1 MKKGRSTLILFGIL
15 VVLFAA
21 IYFFEIKG
29 GEKRAKKSK
38 LANQLF
44 QAEKDSVKQLILS
57 GDYGDITCEKKG
69 MEWIITIP
77 VLTQGD
83 AQSIESNLDLI
94 LGANIERKIADTT
107 DDLSLFGLLEPRGKV
122 QVITQNGKH
131 TIVLIGD
138 ENPTGD
144 LIFVKY
150 PDDNSV
156 YTTNKALW
164 TNVNKKLYD
173 LRDKK
178 IMHFNMDEV
187 RKINITS
194 RAKGK
199 VSLEKVAGKWQ
210 IVDPVNLPAN
220 DNEVKSFL
228 TRLSTGKAKE
238 FIDEEPDDLKKYGLT
253 NPAVMITLELGESS
267 ARTSFVVGDSAKID
281 GGGFYAKEE
290 TRRPVFSIEKWTVDG
305 ITKSA
310 FDLQDKEILGFDS
323 QKCERIVWQIA
334 NQEYIA
340 TKIDSVNWMFVSPET
355 LQVDENLMR
364 RWLEALRD
372 FSVDE
377 LESYQPKSLSVYGLD
392 KPTLRLAFYDNDSK
406 LGELLIGKEIS
417 EKYYVKTSNYPHV
430 YRIRKNT
437 FEQIYKKPEDLMI
450 KPVSTES

>member
-69 MEWIITIP
+69 MEWIITTP

-199 VSLEKVAGKWQ
+199 VSLEKV
-210 IVDPVNLPAN
+210 
-220 DNEVKSFL
+220 
-228 TRLSTGKAKE
+228 
-238 FIDEEPDDLKKYGLT
+238 
-253 NPAVMITLELGESS
+253 
-267 ARTSFVVGDSAKID
+267 
-281 GGGFYAKEE
+281 
-290 TRRPVFSIEKWTVDG
+290 
-305 ITKSA
+305 
-310 FDLQDKEILGFDS
+310 
-323 QKCERIVWQIA
+323 
-334 NQEYIA
+334 
-340 TKIDSVNWMFVSPET
+340 
-355 LQVDENLMR
+355 
-364 RWLEALRD
+364 
-372 FSVDE
+372 
-377 LESYQPKSLSVYGLD
+377 
-392 KPTLRLAFYDNDSK
+392 
-406 LGELLIGKEIS
+406 
-417 EKYYVKTSNYPHV
+417 
-430 YRIRKNT
+430 
-437 FEQIYKKPEDLMI
+437 
-450 KPVSTES
+450 